1 MANCTTFE
9 ISKNAYV
16 TVAICYG
23 IVGLVAVISNSII
36 ILAMIKDP
44 LKKLRTTFNYLV
56 VNLCICD
63 LLNGCVALPLFLVQ
77 LRSFESYRNI
87 MLNSSG
93 IIHFILPNT
102 ILFAVFFSMCALSI
116 DRYKAIIHPIKYR
129 QNMCWR
135 RCIKFTLSIWFLSMA
150 LASLALLFKT
160 VVLSLIY
167 TNICFTLNG
176 LVQLMVYFRVKKAIR
191 SHNTE
196 FEERMIES
204 LIASPEIIKSRLKT
218 EQKITRVYSVILMT
232 VLITTL
238 PGLVILDI
246 IELYGVCLLY
256 TSPSPRDGLLSRMPS
271 SA

>member
-1 MANCTTFE
+1 M
-9 ISKNAYV
+9 
-16 TVAICYG
+16 
-23 IVGLVAVISNSII
+23 
-36 ILAMIKDP
+36 
-44 LKKLRTTFNYLV
+44 
-56 VNLCICD
+56 CIRD
-63 LLNGCVALPLFLVQ
+63 
-77 LRSFESYRNI
+77 S
-87 MLNSSG
+87 
-93 IIHFILPNT
+93 FILPNT

-135 RCIKFTLSIWFLSMA
+135 RCIKFTLSIWFLSIA

-160 VVLSLIY
+160 IVLSLIY

-176 LVQLMVYFRVKKAIR
+176 LVQLMVYFRVKKAIHF
-191 SHNTE
+191 HNTE

-246 IELYGVCLLY
+246 IELYGVDCLFGFVVIIVRLFVLCLNSAINPLVCMFMLRDFKESIKVIFCCCIRT
-256 TSPSPRDGLLSRMPS
+256 TS
-271 SA
+271 